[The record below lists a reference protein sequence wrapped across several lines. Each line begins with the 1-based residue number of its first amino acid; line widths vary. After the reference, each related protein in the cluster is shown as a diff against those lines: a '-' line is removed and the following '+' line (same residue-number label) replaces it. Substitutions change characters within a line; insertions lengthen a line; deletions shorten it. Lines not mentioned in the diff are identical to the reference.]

1 MVRHLKWLII
11 DVDGTMTDGG
21 VYYDENGNELKKF
34 NTKDAAGIFA
44 AHQAGINLVVLTGRS
59 CKATEKRMRELK
71 IKYLFQNVKDK
82 EQFVLDFMKKY
93 EIRKDEIGYVGDD
106 LNDYLPMQL
115 TGYIACPADSCMEI
129 REIADYI
136 SGVDGGDGAVR
147 DIIARILQEC
157 GKWNEIIKKI
167 YGAGI

>member
-129 REIADYI
+129 RKIADYI